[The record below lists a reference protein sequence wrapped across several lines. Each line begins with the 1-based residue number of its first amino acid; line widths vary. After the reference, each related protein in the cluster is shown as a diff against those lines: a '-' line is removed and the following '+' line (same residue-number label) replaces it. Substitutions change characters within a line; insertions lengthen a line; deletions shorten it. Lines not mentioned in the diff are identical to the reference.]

1 MSFDQVH
8 RMSDIERTEQN
19 NGSVD
24 VNSARQL
31 SIDFLRGIAVLGI
44 LLMNIVSFAM
54 PEIAYYA
61 PYSAALTYPGAAWA
75 NLQGA
80 DGIVRYFCVIFAEG
94 KFISIFAMLFGAGLA
109 IQSQH
114 GQLMWR
120 TVGEVRK
127 SQSLRL
133 IVLAIIGLIH
143 AYFVWYGDILFSY
156 AVVGLIAIWCVR
168 RRRLW
173 LISAASVLLILPT
186 LLVML
191 LGAVMMLEPSGE
203 SLAASEDEMI
213 HSAAEVASE
222 IAAYTGTYHQQF
234 EQRLPTA
241 FYMQSVGL
249 LFTGPYVLGLML
261 LGMALHGAG
270 WFTNRPTRL
279 HVVLSAVCFVLGT
292 AGAIAISDM
301 NRRYADSPMVQV
313 MIVYPLFLLTAVLTA
328 IAYSKGLVSLWF
340 SIAGRL
346 TNALECVGKMAL
358 SNYLLQSLLCT
369 AFFYGYGLGYF
380 ASMGRTQLLVVV
392 IVVWMINV
400 LFSKLWLSKFSV
412 GPVEWVWRRAVR
424 SMSGTN

>member
-1 MSFDQVH
+1 
-8 RMSDIERTEQN
+8 MSDIANDGAKSDLSEVTP
-19 NGSVD
+19 
-24 VNSARQL
+24 ARRL
-31 SIDFLRGIAVLGI
+31 SIDFLRGVAVLGI

-61 PYSAALTYPGAAWA
+61 PYSAASTNPGAAWA
-75 NLQGA
+75 NLDGA
-80 DGIVRYFCVIFAEG
+80 DGIARNVCTVFAEG

-109 IQSQH
+109 IQSQQ
-114 GQLMWR
+114 GQLRGR

-127 SQSLRL
+127 LQSLRL

-186 LLVML
+186 LLVVL
-191 LGAVMMLEPSGE
+191 LGAVMMLEPGGK
-203 SLAASEDEMI
+203 SLAGSQDEMI

-222 IAAYTGTYHQQF
+222 IAAYTGTYRQQF
-234 EQRLPTA
+234 EQRFPTA
-241 FYMQSVGL
+241 FYMHSVGL

-270 WFTNRPTRL
+270 WFTNRPTRF

-292 AGAIAISDM
+292 AGAIALVDV
-301 NRRYADSPMVQV
+301 NRRFADSPMVHV
-313 MIVYPLFLLTAVLTA
+313 MIVYPLLLLTAVLTA

-340 SIAGRL
+340 AIAGRL
-346 TNALECVGKMAL
+346 TSPLELVGKMAL

-380 ASMGRTQLLVVV
+380 ASMGRTQLLFVVL
-392 IVVWMINV
+392 IVWMINV

-424 SMSGTN
+424 SMSGTG